1 MSTNKI
7 KTNIY
12 KCQSKLYNYLNNIY
26 IIPDNNINNNISV
39 KTYIQKSVL
48 KPVLKKSKKQ
58 KTPKKSDKFN
68 KLNLLIEAVEYIEK
82 QPIENII

>member
-26 IIPDNNINNNISV
+26 IIPDNNNINNNISV
-39 KTYIQKSVL
+39 KTSII
-48 KPVLKKSKKQ
+48 KPVLKKTKKQ
-58 KTPKKSDKFN
+58 KTPKKSDKLN

-82 QPIENII
+82 QPIQNII

>member
-7 KTNIY
+7 KKNIY

-26 IIPDNNINNNISV
+26 IIPDNNNINNKSV
-39 KTYIQKSVL
+39 KTSIL
-48 KPVLKKSKKQ
+48 KPVLKNTKKQ
-58 KTPKKSDKFN
+58 KTPIKSD
-68 KLNLLIEAVEYIEK
+68 KLNLLIQAVEYIEK

>member
-7 KTNIY
+7 KKNIY

-26 IIPDNNINNNISV
+26 IIPNNNINNNIMSV
-39 KTYIQKSVL
+39 KTYIQQ
-48 KPVLKKSKKQ
+48 PILKKTKKQ
-58 KTPKKSDKFN
+58 KISEN

-82 QPIENII
+82 QPIQNII